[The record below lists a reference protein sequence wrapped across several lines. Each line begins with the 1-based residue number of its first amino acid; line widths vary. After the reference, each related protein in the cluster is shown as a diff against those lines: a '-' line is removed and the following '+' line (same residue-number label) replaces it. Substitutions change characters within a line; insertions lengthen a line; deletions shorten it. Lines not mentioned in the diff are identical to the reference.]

1 MRDRK
6 MSDSG
11 VSPWHAG
18 DMQTNAY
25 IVWALVAAG
34 ERGLGDE
41 IQALVELSKSDQ
53 TYGSDPYFLG
63 LLSATLYEVHL
74 FLLPSRWTRFRECDS
89 A

>member
-53 TYGSDPYFLG
+53 TYGSDGASTGISIAARNAPLNG
-63 LLSATLYEVHL
+63 MQDRVSA
-74 FLLPSRWTRFRECDS
+74 
-89 A
+89 